1 MERDDFR
8 NQKIQ
13 EFVNRVRTTPY
24 GAMIEPVD
32 AAKIAKLF
40 LRARK
45 FDVTRALELYKSYRH
60 MRYSNQLEAIDPLE
74 DGVRRELL
82 SEKFTVLLRV
92 VIWFFCSAD
101 GAKFIKCV
109 YASA

>member
-13 EFVNRVRTTPY
+13 EFVSRVRSTPY
-24 GAMIEPVD
+24 GAMLEPTE
-32 AAKIAKLF
+32 ATKIAKLF

-45 FDVTRALELYKSYRH
+45 FDVTRALELYKSYKH

-82 SEKFTVLLRV
+82 SEKFTVL
-92 VIWFFCSAD
+92 CSPNMKTD
-101 GAKFIKCV
+101 NC
-109 YASA
+109 